1 MTASK
6 SFSGQTPEFLAVS
19 AKTNQPIGLP
29 ENVVWNG
36 IQLGSDELI
45 VYITEKGEQQF
56 ITTHPFDENKYY
68 KVILFDYSS

>member
-1 MTASK
+1 MTVSK

-19 AKTNQPIGLP
+19 TKTNEPIDLP
-29 ENVVWNG
+29 NTIVWNG

-45 VYITEKGEQQF
+45 VHITEKGEQQF